1 MKTGRDPVVASSA
14 KAIAVVVLAGSLHVS
29 SPDPSPAWSRTATG
43 TAAAAV
49 LSFTEVKLITE
60 MHGPGDSTACQG
72 RDKSVLGPGD
82 PCVDPLIMLWV

>member
-1 MKTGRDPVVASSA
+1 MVASSA

-29 SPDPSPAWSRTATG
+29 STPDPSPAWSRTATG